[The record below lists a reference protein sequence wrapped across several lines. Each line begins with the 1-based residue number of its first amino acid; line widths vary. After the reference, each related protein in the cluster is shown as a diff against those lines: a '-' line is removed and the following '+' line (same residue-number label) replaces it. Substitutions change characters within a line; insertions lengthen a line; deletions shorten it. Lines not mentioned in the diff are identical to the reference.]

1 MDKIKINPFVSAHHG
16 KHVDFNKRG
25 IFSNSVLLF
34 MENKKMVACKFSRSI
49 KTKNYDKIDLFLL

>member
-25 IFSNSVLLF
+25 FLVRVFFYTLKI
-34 MENKKMVACKFSRSI
+34 KKMVACKFSRSI